1 MAASGADLSAGTRRL
16 SRGPDPRAECDKVT
30 RSPVLAGRRRITQ
43 QIAMLDEAAALPED
57 PGSLRELVRELSAA
71 RDLAYAALKFKT
83 LEVEKLKMQ
92 LFRLRRMQFGQS
104 SEKLSREAAQLELA
118 IEEIEANEVAAA
130 PAVTAEPAEAAD
142 TETAAAEPGETSSSE
157 EIRKPARRRL
167 PEHLPRETVVH
178 APAAACPD
186 CGGAVRLLGEDKS
199 EVLEY
204 VPGHFKVVEHV
215 RPKVSC
221 RACEAISQAPTPT
234 LPIERGRPGPGLL
247 SHVLISKYCDH
258 LPLYRQADIYAREG
272 VALSRSTLAGWVGRA
287 AFELK
292 PLVAAVAAHV
302 LAGDKIHGDD
312 TPVPVLAPGTGKTA
326 TGRLWAYVRDDRPF
340 ASDAPP
346 AVFYCY
352 SPDRKGIHPQR
363 HLAGFHGILQADGY
377 AGFAELYRSGAVSEV
392 ACWAHVRRK
401 FFDIHKT
408 NGAPLAHEALLRIG
422 ALYAIE
428 DEAHGLP
435 PDIRRAIRH
444 RRAGPLLAE
453 LKAWMEASLRRIS
466 GKSELAGAIRYAL
479 SRWAQL
485 TRYRDD
491 GRLEIDNNAAERAIR
506 ALVLGRKNWL
516 FAGSDDG
523 GERAAAI
530 YSLTETAKLN
540 RLDPAAWLRD
550 VLAKLVTHP
559 AKRIAELLPW
569 NWAAARGST
578 AVAA

>member
-1 MAASGADLSAGTRRL
+1 M
-16 SRGPDPRAECDKVT
+16 V
-30 RSPVLAGRRRITQ
+30 
-43 QIAMLDEAAALPED
+43 DEAAPLPD
-57 PGSLRELVRELSAA
+57 DADGLRELVVSLRAVARERSAE
-71 RDLAYAALKFKT
+71 RDLAYEALKLKT

-92 LFRLRRMQFGQS
+92 LQKLRRMQFGQS
-104 SEKLSREAAQLELA
+104 SEKLAREVAQLELA
-118 IEEIEANEVAAA
+118 IEEIEASEVTAAA
-130 PAVTAEPAEAAD
+130 PTPAVEPAEAAD
-142 TETAAAEPGETSSSE
+142 GGEAGAEPGDVASADA
-157 EIRKPARRRL
+157 RQKPARRRL
-167 PEHLPRETVVH
+167 PGHLPRETVVH
-178 APAAACPD
+178 PPAAACPH
-186 CGGAVRLLGEDKS
+186 CGGAVHAFGDDRS

-221 RACEAISQAPTPT
+221 RSCEAISQAPTPA
-234 LPIERGRPGPGLL
+234 LPIERGLPGPGLL

-258 LPLYRQADIYAREG
+258 LPLYRQADIYARDG
-272 VALSRSTLAGWVGRA
+272 VALPRSTLAGWVGRA
-287 AFELK
+287 AFELR
-292 PLVAAVAAHV
+292 PLVEAVAAHV

-326 TGRLWAYVRDDRPF
+326 TGRLWAYVRDDRPW
-340 ASDAPP
+340 ASEAPP

-352 SPDRKGIHPQR
+352 SPDRKAIHPQS
-363 HLAGFHGILQADGY
+363 HLGGFRGILQADGY
-377 AGFAELYRSGAVSEV
+377 AGFGELYRSGAVSEV
-392 ACWAHVRRK
+392 ACFAHVRRK
-401 FFDIHKT
+401 FFDIHKA
-408 NGAPLAHEALLRIG
+408 NGAPLALAALDRIG

-428 DEAHGLP
+428 EDARGLP
-435 PDIRRAIRH
+435 PEVRRAIRQS
-444 RRAGPLLAE
+444 RAGPLIEE
-453 LKAWMEASLRRIS
+453 LRTWMEASLRRIS

-479 SRWAQL
+479 TRWRQL

-540 RLDPAAWLRD
+540 RIDPAAWLTN
-550 VLAKLVTHP
+550 VLARLATHP
-559 AKRIAELLPW
+559 AKRIDELLPW
-569 NWAAARGST
+569 RWAAAQDRP

>member
-1 MAASGADLSAGTRRL
+1 
-16 SRGPDPRAECDKVT
+16 
-30 RSPVLAGRRRITQ
+30 
-43 QIAMLDEAAALPED
+43 MLDEAGALPED
-57 PGSLRELVRELSAA
+57 PGSLRELVRELSKA
-71 RDLAYAALKFKT
+71 RDLAYAALKLKT

-92 LFRLRRMQFGQS
+92 LARLRRMQFGQS

-118 IEEIEANEVAAA
+118 IEELEAAA
-130 PAVTAEPAEAAD
+130 PVAPALAINPAEPADAGESV
-142 TETAAAEPGETSSSE
+142 AEPGATG
-157 EIRKPARRRL
+157 RKPARRRL

-178 APAAACPD
+178 AAAAVCPD
-186 CGGAVRLLGEDKS
+186 CGGMVRVLGEDKS

-204 VPGHFKVVEHV
+204 VPGHFKVIEHV

-221 RACEAISQAPTPT
+221 RTCEAISQAPTPV
-234 LPIERGRPGPGLL
+234 LPIERGRRGPALL
-247 SHVLISKYCDH
+247 THVLISKYCDH
-258 LPLYRQADIYAREG
+258 LPLYRQADVYAREG
-272 VALSRSTLAGWVGRA
+272 VGLSRSTLAGWVGRA

-292 PLVAAVAAHV
+292 PLVEAVATHV

-312 TPVPVLAPGTGKTA
+312 TPVPVLAPGLGKTA
-326 TGRLWAYVRDDRPF
+326 TGRLWAYVRDDRAW
-340 ASDAPP
+340 ASSAPP

-352 SPDRKGIHPQR
+352 SPDRKGIHPQS
-363 HLAGFHGILQADGY
+363 HLRGFRGILQADGY
-377 AGFAELYRSGAVSEV
+377 AGFGELYRSGAVSEV

-408 NGAPLAHEALLRIG
+408 NGAPLAHEALQRIG
-422 ALYAIE
+422 TLYTIE
-428 DEAHGLP
+428 NEARGLP
-435 PDIRRAIRH
+435 PDVRRGIRQG
-444 RRAGPLLAE
+444 RAGPLLDE
-453 LKAWMEASLRRIS
+453 LRAWLAACLTRIS
-466 GKSELAGAIRYAL
+466 AKSELAGAIRYAL
-479 SRWAQL
+479 SRWIQL

-540 RLDPAAWLRD
+540 RLDPAAWLSD
-550 VLAKLVTHP
+550 VLAKLATHP

-569 NWAAARGST
+569 NWTAAREPT

>member
-1 MAASGADLSAGTRRL
+1 M
-16 SRGPDPRAECDKVT
+16 V
-30 RSPVLAGRRRITQ
+30 
-43 QIAMLDEAAALPED
+43 DEATALPD
-57 PGSLRELVRELSAA
+57 DADGLRELVASLRAVARERGAE
-71 RDLAYAALKFKT
+71 RDLAYEALKLKT

-92 LFRLRRMQFGQS
+92 LAKLRRTHFGQS
-104 SEKLSREAAQLELA
+104 SEKLSREVAQLELA
-118 IEEIEANEVAAA
+118 IEEIEASDATAAA
-130 PAVTAEPAEAAD
+130 PTAAADPAEAAD
-142 TETAAAEPGETSSSE
+142 GGEADAEPGETATPDVK
-157 EIRKPARRRL
+157 RKPARRRL
-167 PEHLPRETVVH
+167 PGHLPHETVVH
-178 APAAACPD
+178 PAAAACPH
-186 CGGAVRLLGEDKS
+186 CGGTVHPFGEARS

-221 RACEAISQAPTPT
+221 RSCEAISQAPTPA

-258 LPLYRQADIYAREG
+258 LPLYRQADIYARDG

-287 AFELK
+287 AFELR
-292 PLVAAVAAHV
+292 PLIATIAAHV

-312 TPVPVLAPGTGKTA
+312 TTVPVLAPGTGKTA
-326 TGRLWAYVRDDRPF
+326 TGRLWAYVRDDRPW
-340 ASDAPP
+340 ASEAPP

-352 SPDRKGIHPQR
+352 SPDRKGIHPR
-363 HLAGFHGILQADGY
+363 THLAGFRGILQADGY
-377 AGFAELYRSGAVSEV
+377 AGFGELYRSGTVTEV
-392 ACWAHVRRK
+392 ACFAHVRRK
-401 FFDIHKT
+401 FFDIHKA
-408 NGAPLAHEALLRIG
+408 NAAPLALAALNRIG

-428 DEAHGLP
+428 EDARGLP
-435 PDIRRAIRH
+435 PDVRRAIRQS
-444 RRAGPLLAE
+444 RAGPLLEE

-479 SRWAQL
+479 TRWTQL

-506 ALVLGRKNWL
+506 GLVLGRKNWL

-540 RLDPAAWLRD
+540 RLDPAAWLTD
-550 VLAKLVTHP
+550 VLARLATHP
-559 AKRIAELLPW
+559 AKRIGELLPW
-569 NWAAARGST
+569 NWAAARDPI